1 MTYEESVDWLFSQ
14 FPAYQKIGISAY
26 KPDLDNVL
34 LLCEYF
40 EVDSSKLKFIHIAG
54 TNGKGSTSNYL
65 ASILQESGL
74 KTGLFTSPH
83 ILDFRERIRINGKV
97 ISEQKVIDFCEKVQN
112 SEFDVKPSFFEITWL
127 LALIHFLDESCKIC
141 VIETG
146 LGGRLDATNII
157 TPILSIITTIGL
169 DHTSI
174 LGNSLEEIAFEK
186 AGIIK
191 KNVPVLIGEK
201 SSVTQSVFENKA
213 KEMSSKIYFSEDFYF
228 DELFFEENNYQAK
241 NEKTVRAA
249 IHLLN
254 KYNVFSLT
262 AENSFNGFKFVYE
275 NTGFYGRFQQISEK
289 PRIIID
295 AAHNKQGIKML
306 LKSISNINYERLF
319 IVYGASNDKNIE
331 EILSLFPEDS
341 CLNLCAFSNMRSFS
355 TNELTSFQLQNKN
368 ISKIFPSI
376 DKACFDIQT
385 SLNEKDMLLITGS
398 FFLLSDFFDFFSQKN
413 LSS

>member
-1 MTYEESVDWLFSQ
+1 MTYKESVDWLFSQ

-34 LLCEYF
+34 ALCEYF
-40 EVDSSKLKFIHIAG
+40 EVDYSKFKFIHIAG
-54 TNGKGSTSNYL
+54 TNGKGSTSNFL

-83 ILDFRERIRINGKV
+83 ILDFRERIRVNGKV

-112 SEFDVKPSFFEITWL
+112 SQFEVKPSFFEITWL
-127 LALIHFLDESCKIC
+127 LALIHFIDQSCEIC

-169 DHTSI
+169 DHTAI
-174 LGNSLEEIAFEK
+174 LGNTIEEITFEK

-191 KNVPVLIGEK
+191 VGVPVLIGEK
-201 SSVTQSVFENKA
+201 NEITQSIFENKA
-213 KEMSSKIYFSEDFYF
+213 KEMSSKIYFSNDFTFENLHF
-228 DELFFEENNYQAK
+228 DKNSYQSK

-254 KYNVFSLT
+254 KYNGFSVT
-262 AENSFNGFKFVYE
+262 EENSLNGLKFVYK
-275 NTGFYGRFQQISEK
+275 NTGFYGRFQQINES

-295 AAHNKQGIKML
+295 AAHNKQGIEML
-306 LKSISNINYERLF
+306 IKSCSNFNYERLF
-319 IVYGASNDKNIE
+319 IIYGASNDKNME
-331 EILSLFPEDS
+331 EILNLFPKNS
-341 CLNLCAFSNMRSFS
+341 KLNLCIFSNTRSF
-355 TNELTSFQLQNKN
+355 NLDELNSFQQENKN
-368 ISKIFPSI
+368 ISKIYSNI
-376 DKACFDIQT
+376 KEAYKDVQT
-385 SLNEKDMLLITGS
+385 SLNENDMLLITGS
-398 FFLLSDFFDFFSQKN
+398 FFLLSDFFEFFIKK
-413 LSS
+413 